1 MAFNL
6 QTEHIPRSLLDQVH
20 TKDALITDEGVV
32 IYAGPDFHFLP
43 HDGTRSGFTIDSTT
57 NIRPCNTE
65 ERERNNRWEIPK
77 QKECLIISSK
87 TGLTIQYKVVEIQS
101 NHYYFSFTHQLSP
114 KQEDFLSKKLLK
126 NIHPTFDKSS
136 FILESFNQFP
146 AELGILDL
154 QKRYIY
160 LNKVAV
166 PDEDLRQF
174 LVEKTEYDYC
184 ELKKISPERAIRRE
198 QLLDRVIETHV
209 SENWIEEQVETNGV
223 IRSLSRTISPIF
235 DKEQQLVALLGYGID
250 VTHEKNAEHLAKL
263 NEKRFRSLFEQNMAG
278 VFRTTEKGE
287 ILEAN
292 QAYLD
297 IFGFES
303 IEALRQ
309 YRSIDFYPSIEDRN
323 TYLTRLKAE
332 GSLKNFLLK
341 NRRLDG
347 TIITLLLNV
356 SYRIIDEL
364 GYIEGTLIDI
374 SALQQANETLKEQ
387 KESLEQLAFFIDQTS
402 DAISVAD
409 EDGNFVFLNK
419 AAKDRLGIHEL
430 NTPQSNVFTIQP
442 WFTSVDG
449 WKKHIIDLKE
459 MGELRMETAHM
470 NFQTKEKT
478 PVEISVIPREFNG
491 KTFVITASRDITER
505 LASQKLI
512 AEKNKFV
519 TDLTSAVNTSSLV
532 SVTDEH
538 GIILSVNENFSRISG
553 YTEQELIGSNHNI
566 VNSGF
571 HTMEFW
577 SGMYKTILAGNTW
590 QGEIRNRKKNGNF
603 YWLNTV
609 IYPIKNEEGKP
620 FQFMSI
626 RQEITAAKEN
636 ESIIKKQVNFQEL
649 VMRTSSKLINLDPE
663 KLDDAIDTALR
674 EIGEFVDAD
683 RAYIFE
689 YNLKKQTT
697 SNLYEWCREGIDPQ
711 IETLQNIPFSEVPRW
726 VETHFRGEIMDIPSV
741 EALPESNFK
750 HLLEIQDIKSLIA
763 IPMMDGKTCTGF
775 IGFDSVRD
783 QHTFNE
789 TDKIILDLFS
799 EMVVNINKR
808 TQFIQAIED
817 ANRRYVDINEGLEKI
832 IAEKTAKN
840 NELTQNMANQDKLAM
855 IGEITAGITHD
866 LNTPIGAIKVGTES
880 IQYTLKHLFDSILA
894 KCTLEQLHFAC
905 ALEINPNVQMFIGG
919 LQTMRETQ
927 AMHLLLEE
935 QFPQL
940 GNREEIASALVKA
953 RIQPHQS
960 SVLSHILQAPDP
972 LALIDLVYHIHSIR
986 TFIST
991 VLEAGD
997 KAASVI
1003 KNLRFYLKEGD
1014 VQQKTNVR
1022 LYDNIKTVLNVF
1034 SHQLKH
1040 GIDLKFDIAEELIVM
1055 GYETKLYQLWSN
1067 LIKNAID
1074 AIGDSGELRIEGHR
1088 TEGSIVVKISNTGQ
1102 PIPKETQEKIFQKFF
1117 TTKGEKNGTGLGLSI
1132 VSKVVE
1138 EHHAKINV
1146 ESNEEFTSFI
1156 VTFEA

>member
-1 MAFNL
+1 VKL
-6 QTEHIPRSLLDQVH
+6 
-20 TKDALITDEGVV
+20 
-32 IYAGPDFHFLP
+32 PD
-43 HDGTRSGFTIDSTT
+43 
-57 NIRPCNTE
+57 
-65 ERERNNRWEIPK
+65 
-77 QKECLIISSK
+77 
-87 TGLTIQYKVVEIQS
+87 GL
-101 NHYYFSFTHQLSP
+101 YYFSFVRHVHHP
-114 KQEDFLSKKLLK
+114 KNDFFSETLLK
-126 NIHPTFDKSS
+126 ETTPELDKAS
-136 FILESFNQFP
+136 FLLEALDQFP
-146 AELGILDL
+146 AEIGFLDV
-154 QKRYIY
+154 QKRYVY

-166 PDEDLRQF
+166 PDTVLRNF
-174 LVEKTEYDYC
+174 LIGKTDYDYC
-184 ELKKISPERAIRRE
+184 ELRNIEPARAQNRE
-198 QLLDRVIETHV
+198 ALLDRVIGERV
-209 SENWIEEQVETNGV
+209 PENWIEETADANGI
-223 IRSLSRTISPIF
+223 IRSMSRTISPIL
-235 DKEQQLVALLGYGID
+235 DENQDLIALLGYGLDI
-250 VTHEKNAEHLAKL
+250 TNEKNVEHLAKL

-297 IFGFES
+297 IFGFDS
-303 IEALRQ
+303 IEALSQ
-309 YRSIDFYPSIEDRN
+309 YKSIDFYLSIEERN
-323 TYLTRLKAE
+323 TYLTRLKLE
-332 GSLKNFLLK
+332 GRLKNFLLK

-356 SYRIIDEL
+356 SYRVIDDL

-374 SALQQANETLKEQ
+374 SALQSANETLIEQ
-387 KESLEQLAFFIDQTS
+387 KESLEQLAFFVDQTS

-409 EDGNFVFLNK
+409 EEGNFVFMNK
-419 AAKDRLGIHEL
+419 AAKERLGISEL
-430 NTPQSNVFTIQP
+430 GTPQSNVFTIQP
-442 WFTSVDG
+442 WFTSLDF
-449 WKKHIIDLKE
+449 WKKHILDLKK
-459 MGELRMETAHM
+459 MGELRMETTHV
-470 NFQTKEKT
+470 NYLTKEKT
-478 PVEISVIPREFNG
+478 PVEISVIPREFDG
-491 KTFVITASRDITER
+491 KTFVITTSRDITER

-512 AEKNKFV
+512 EEKNNFV
-519 TDLTSAVNTSSLV
+519 TDLTSAINTSSLV
-532 SVTDEH
+532 TVTDEH
-538 GIILSVNENFSRISG
+538 GTILSVNENFCRISG

-566 VNSGF
+566 INSGF
-571 HTMEFW
+571 HTREFW
-577 SGMYKTILAGNTW
+577 SGMYQNIKAGKTW
-590 QGEIRNRKKNGNF
+590 QGEIRNRKKNGDY
-603 YWLNTV
+603 YWVNTV
-609 IYPIKNEEGKP
+609 IYPIKNAEGKP
-620 FQFMSI
+620 IQFMSI

-663 KLDDAIDTALR
+663 KLDDAIHTALQ

-683 RAYIFE
+683 RAYIFD
-689 YNLKKQTT
+689 YNLTKETT
-697 SNLYEWCREGIDPQ
+697 SNLYEWCREGIAPQ
-711 IETLQNIPFSEVPRW
+711 IDTLQDIPFSEVPKW

-741 EALPESNFK
+741 DELPASNFK

-775 IGFDSVRD
+775 IGFDSVKD
-783 QHTFNE
+783 VHTFNE

-866 LNTPIGAIKVGTES
+866 LNTPIGAIKVGAES

-894 KCTLEQLHFAC
+894 KCTFEQLHFAC
-905 ALEINPNVQMFIGG
+905 ALEIDPNVQMFIGG

-927 AMHLLLEE
+927 AMRQFLED
-935 QFPQL
+935 QYSQL
-940 GNREEIASALVKA
+940 EDREEIANALVKA
-953 RIQPHQS
+953 RIQPHQTTVIKQLLGS
-960 SVLSHILQAPDP
+960 DNPI
-972 LALIDLVYHIHSIR
+972 ALIDLVYHIHSIR
-986 TFIST
+986 TFINT

-1014 VQQKTNVR
+1014 VHHKTEVR

-1040 GIDLKFDIAEELIVM
+1040 GIDLHFNIPSDLVVL

-1074 AIGDSGELRIEGHR
+1074 AIGEKGQLHIEGRKLGHSV
-1088 TEGSIVVKISNTGQ
+1088 EIKVSNTGV
-1102 PIPKETQEKIFQKFF
+1102 PIPKELQEKIFDKFF
-1117 TTKGEKNGTGLGLSI
+1117 TTKGGKNGTGLGLSI
-1132 VSKVVE
+1132 VRKVVD

-1146 ESNEEFTSFI
+1146 ESNEHVTSFI
-1156 VTFEA
+1156 VTFE